1 MNYISQPQVI
11 VVVNFYYYIIRYF
24 RNMSRSNAAKNASKA
39 PEKKAFRAEDY
50 ASATIP
56 VE

>member
-1 MNYISQPQVI
+1 
-11 VVVNFYYYIIRYF
+11 
-24 RNMSRSNAAKNASKA
+24 MSRSNAAKNAPKA

>member
-1 MNYISQPQVI
+1 MRAKPGA
-11 VVVNFYYYIIRYF
+11 
-24 RNMSRSNAAKNASKA
+24 SNAAKQQPKQ

-50 ASATIP
+50 ASLTVP

>member
-1 MNYISQPQVI
+1 MPPKVI
-11 VVVNFYYYIIRYF
+11 TPKVQ
-24 RNMSRSNAAKNASKA
+24 SKA

-50 ASATIP
+50 ATLTIP

>member
-1 MNYISQPQVI
+1 MPPVQTPKSQ
-11 VVVNFYYYIIRYF
+11 
-24 RNMSRSNAAKNASKA
+24 SKI

-50 ASATIP
+50 ATLTIP